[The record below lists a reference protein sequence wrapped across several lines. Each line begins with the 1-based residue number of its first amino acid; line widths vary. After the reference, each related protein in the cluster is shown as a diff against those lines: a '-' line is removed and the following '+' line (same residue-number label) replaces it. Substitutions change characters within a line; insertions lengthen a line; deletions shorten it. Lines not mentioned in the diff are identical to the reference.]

1 MLENLKVLLLQKLV
15 LLPYQ
20 EVRLDLTTPESKEI
34 IDSAEKYYNNK
45 IIIIASSSSIEVTEE
60 IKELPKY
67 GVIAKIKSKI
77 ELPNGNYRVVI
88 YGLNRVEVKEY
99 RNADGNLDCT
109 VKRLYIQE
117 KITDEEKALVRT
129 LKNLISE
136 YMESNPEVSNA
147 VTSTISNITD
157 LDMLTDII
165 TNFLPIDM
173 NKKREYMNEFDYI
186 LRANNL
192 IRDINVELEVINIEN
207 KVDDEI
213 RENMSK
219 ENRDYI
225 LRQKISK
232 LNQELGINIDKQS
245 EIARLS
251 EDIESLGLNEKT
263 RNKLLN
269 EVRRYSYTSEN
280 NPDSNVIRA
289 YLDTVLSLPWNKY
302 SKDELDLKKVKKN
315 LDKSHF
321 GFEEVKNRIL
331 EFIAIKKNTK
341 DINSP
346 ILCLVGPPG
355 TGKTT
360 FSICL
365 AEVLNR
371 EFIKISLG
379 GLSDS
384 AELTGHRRTYLGASP
399 GKIIQGLSKCGTSN
413 PVILL
418 DEVDKIVKDYHGD
431 PSAILLDILDATL
444 NKEFVD
450 NYIEEPFDLSKV
462 LFVLTA
468 NDIKNIPDTLRDRLE
483 IIEINSYTDEEKVNI
498 AKKYI
503 LPRIIEEYNMP
514 KIKISEEV
522 LSFIVHNYTKEPG
535 VRELERLLRKI
546 CRNLILNDDY
556 KVINI
561 ETVYSIL
568 GSNMYNRRMNKSSYV
583 GDVYSLG
590 VTPNGGV
597 IVPFEAIYTHSDK
610 NIKVIGNV
618 ADSVQET
625 TEIAYNYLLS
635 NAKKY
640 GIDSKNINNNSI
652 IINALNYNIKKDGT
666 SGGIAITTAIISL
679 LLGKEVSNDICFS
692 GEISLHGDIYPIGGV
707 KEKLIGAYNA
717 GYKKVYLPLDNEG
730 DVSIVPDEIKKK
742 LDIKFVSN
750 YEEIFNDLFK
760 KAKKD

>member
-20 EVRLDLTTPESKEI
+20 EVRIDLSNEDSKKV
-34 IDSAEKYYNNK
+34 IDLSEKYFNNK
-45 IIIIASSSSIEVTEE
+45 LLIISSSSSTEVQEE
-60 IKELPKY
+60 IKSLPKY
-67 GVIAKIKSKI
+67 GVLAKIKSKI

-99 RNADGNLDCT
+99 RSNEGELDCT
-109 VKRLYIQE
+109 VKRIYIQD
-117 KITDEEKALVRT
+117 KVTDEEKALVRT
-129 LKNLISE
+129 LKNLINE
-136 YMESNPEVSNA
+136 YMDSNPEVSNA
-147 VTSTISNITD
+147 VTNTIANITD

-165 TNFLPIDM
+165 TNFMPMDD
-173 NKKREYMNEFDYI
+173 NKKREYMNEFDYL

-219 ENRDYI
+219 ENRDDI

-245 EIARLS
+245 EVSRIS
-251 EDIESLGLNEKT
+251 EEIESLNLTDKT
-263 RNKLLN
+263 RTKLLN

-280 NPDSNVIRA
+280 NPDSNVIRS

-302 SKDELDLKKVKKN
+302 SKDELDLRKVKRN
-315 LDKSHF
+315 LDKCHF
-321 GFEEVKNRIL
+321 GYEEVKTRIL

-341 DINSP
+341 EINSP

-360 FSICL
+360 FAIGL
-365 AEVLNR
+365 AKVLNR
-371 EFIKISLG
+371 EFVKISLG

-399 GKIIQGLSKCGTSN
+399 GKIMQGLSKCGTAN
-413 PVILL
+413 PVILF

-468 NDIKNIPDTLRDRLE
+468 NDIKDIPETLKDRLE

-503 LPRIIEEYNMP
+503 LPIICEEYNLP
-514 KIKISEEV
+514 KIKMSDEV
-522 LSFIVHNYTKEPG
+522 LTFIVHNYTKEPG

-546 CRNLILNDDY
+546 CRNIILNGDD
-556 KVINI
+556 KVLNI

-568 GSNMYNRRMNKSSYV
+568 GSNMYNKMISKNNHV

-597 IVPFEAIYTHSDK
+597 IVPFEAIFTH
-610 NIKVIGNV
+610 NELPVKVIGNV
-618 ADSVQET
+618 SETVQET
-625 TEIAYNYLLS
+625 TEVAYNYILS

-640 GIDSKNINNNSI
+640 GIDAKLLNNNSI
-652 IINALNYNIKKDGT
+652 VINALNYNIKKDGT
-666 SGGIAITTAIISL
+666 SGGLAITTAIISL
-679 LLGKEVSNDICFS
+679 LLGKEIPNNVCFS
-692 GEISLHGDIYPIGGV
+692 GEISLHGDIDQIGGV
-707 KEKLIGAYNA
+707 KEKIIGAYNS
-717 GYKKVYLPLDNEG
+717 GYKYVYLPQDNEG
-730 DVSIVPDEIKKK
+730 DVSLVPDEIKNK
-742 LDIKFVSN
+742 LDIRFISN
-750 YEEIFNDLFK
+750 YEELFNELFK
-760 KAKKD
+760 KTK

>member
-20 EVRLDLTTPESKEI
+20 EVRIDLNNEDSKRI
-34 IDSAEKYYNNK
+34 IDECEKYFNNK
-45 IIIIASSSSIEVTEE
+45 LLIISTSSSTDTTEE

-67 GVIAKIKSKI
+67 GVLAKIKSKI
-77 ELPNGNYRVVI
+77 ELPNGNYRLTI

-99 RNADGNLDCT
+99 RNNDGELDCT
-109 VKRLYIQE
+109 VKRLYIQN
-117 KITDEEKALVRT
+117 KVTDEEKALVRT
-129 LKNLISE
+129 LKNLITE
-136 YMESNPEVSNA
+136 YMDSNPEVSNA
-147 VTSTISNITD
+147 VTNTIANITD

-165 TNFLPIDM
+165 ANFLPVDM

-186 LRANNL
+186 LRANSL

-245 EIARLS
+245 EVARIS
-251 EDIESLGLNEKT
+251 EDIESLDLNEKT

-280 NPDSNVIRA
+280 NPDSNVIRS

-315 LDKSHF
+315 LDKCHF
-321 GFEEVKNRIL
+321 GYEEVKTRIL

-341 DINSP
+341 EINSP

-360 FSICL
+360 FAIGL
-365 AEVLNR
+365 AKVLNK

-384 AELTGHRRTYLGASP
+384 AELIGHRRTYLGASP
-399 GKIIQGLSKCGTSN
+399 GKIMQGLSKCGTAN
-413 PVILL
+413 PVILF

-450 NYIEEPFDLSKV
+450 NYIEEPFNLSKV

-468 NDIKNIPDTLRDRLE
+468 NDIKDIPDTLKDRLE

-503 LPRIIEEYNMP
+503 LPIICEEYNLP
-514 KIKISEEV
+514 KIKMSDEV
-522 LSFIVHNYTKEPG
+522 LTFIVHNYTKEPG

-546 CRNLILNDDY
+546 CRNIILNGDN
-556 KVINI
+556 KVLNI

-568 GSNMYNRRMNKSSYV
+568 GSNMYNKKISKTNHI

-597 IVPFEAIYTHSDK
+597 IVPFEAIFTHGEN

-618 ADSVQET
+618 SETVQES
-625 TEIAYNYLLS
+625 TEVAYNYLLS
-635 NAKKY
+635 NAKKF
-640 GIDSKNINNNSI
+640 GIDLKIINNNSI
-652 IINALNYNIKKDGT
+652 VINALNYNIKKDGT
-666 SGGIAITTAIISL
+666 SGGIAITTAILSL
-679 LLGKEVSNDICFS
+679 LLGKEIPNNVCFS
-692 GEISLHGDIYPIGGV
+692 GEISLHGDIYQIGGV
-707 KEKLIGAYNA
+707 KEKLIGAYNS
-717 GYKKVYLPLDNEG
+717 GYKCVYLPQDNEG
-730 DVSIVPDEIKKK
+730 DVSLVPEEIKNK
-742 LDIKFVSN
+742 LDIRFVSN
-750 YEEIFNDLFK
+750 YEELFNDLFK
-760 KAKKD
+760 KTK

>member
-20 EVRLDLTTPESKEI
+20 EVRIDLSNEDSKKVI
-34 IDSAEKYYNNK
+34 NLSEKYFNNK
-45 IIIIASSSSIEVTEE
+45 LLIISSSSSTEVQEE
-60 IKELPKY
+60 IKSLPKY
-67 GVIAKIKSKI
+67 GVLTKIKSKI
-77 ELPNGNYRVVI
+77 ELPNGNYRVVM

-99 RNADGNLDCT
+99 RSNEGELDCT
-109 VKRLYIQE
+109 VKRIYIQD
-117 KITDEEKALVRT
+117 KVTDEEKALVRT
-129 LKNLISE
+129 LKNLINE
-136 YMESNPEVSNA
+136 YMDSNPEVSNA
-147 VTSTISNITD
+147 VTNTIANIND

-165 TNFLPIDM
+165 TNFMPMDD
-173 NKKREYMNEFDYI
+173 NKKREYMNEFDYL

-245 EIARLS
+245 EVSRIS
-251 EDIESLGLNEKT
+251 EEIESLNLNDKT

-280 NPDSNVIRA
+280 NPDSNVIRS

-302 SKDELDLKKVKKN
+302 SKDELDLRKVKRN
-315 LDKSHF
+315 LDKCHF
-321 GFEEVKNRIL
+321 GYEEVKTRIL

-341 DINSP
+341 EINSP

-360 FSICL
+360 FAIGL
-365 AEVLNR
+365 AKVLNR

-399 GKIIQGLSKCGTSN
+399 GKIMQGLSKCGTAN
-413 PVILL
+413 PVILF

-468 NDIKNIPDTLRDRLE
+468 NDIKDIPETLKDRLE

-503 LPRIIEEYNMP
+503 LPIICEEYNLP
-514 KIKISEEV
+514 KIKMSDEV
-522 LSFIVHNYTKEPG
+522 LTFIVHNYTKEPG

-546 CRNLILNDDY
+546 CRNIILNGDD
-556 KVINI
+556 KVLNI

-568 GSNMYNRRMNKSSYV
+568 GSNMYNKMISKNNHV

-597 IVPFEAIYTHSDK
+597 IVPFEAIFTH
-610 NIKVIGNV
+610 NELPIKVIGNV
-618 ADSVQET
+618 SEIVQET
-625 TEIAYNYLLS
+625 TEVAYNYILS

-640 GIDSKNINNNSI
+640 GIDTKLLNNNSI
-652 IINALNYNIKKDGT
+652 VINALNYNIKKDGT
-666 SGGIAITTAIISL
+666 SGGLAITTAIISL
-679 LLGKEVSNDICFS
+679 LLGKEIPNNVCFS
-692 GEISLHGDIYPIGGV
+692 GEISLHGDIYQIGGV
-707 KEKLIGAYNA
+707 KEKIIGAYNS
-717 GYKKVYLPLDNEG
+717 GYKYVYLPQDNEG
-730 DVSIVPDEIKKK
+730 DVSLVPDEIKNK
-742 LDIKFVSN
+742 LDIRFISN
-750 YEEIFNDLFK
+750 YEELFNELFK
-760 KAKKD
+760 KTK

>member
-20 EVRLDLTTPESKEI
+20 EVRLDLNNDESKNI
-34 IDSAEKYYNNK
+34 IDLSEKYFNNK
-45 IIIIASSSSIEVTEE
+45 LLIISSPSNVASTEE
-60 IKELPKY
+60 IKNLPKY

-77 ELPNGNYRVVI
+77 ELPNGNYRCVV

-99 RNADGNLDCT
+99 RNNEGELECT
-109 VKRLYIQE
+109 VKRIYIQE

-147 VTSTISNITD
+147 VTSTIANITD

-165 TNFLPIDM
+165 ANFLPMDI
-173 NKKREYMNEFDYI
+173 NKKKEYMNEFDYI

-245 EIARLS
+245 EVSRLS
-251 EDIESLGLNEKT
+251 EDIESLDLPEKT

-280 NPDSNVIRA
+280 NPDSNVIRS

-302 SKDELDLKKVKKN
+302 SKDELSLKKVKKS
-315 LDKSHF
+315 LDKCHF
-321 GFEEVKNRIL
+321 GYEEVKTRIL

-360 FSICL
+360 FAIGL
-365 AEVLNR
+365 AQVLNR

-384 AELTGHRRTYLGASP
+384 AELIGHRRTYLGASP
-399 GKIIQGLSKCGTSN
+399 GKIMQGLSKCGTAN
-413 PVILL
+413 PVILF

-468 NDIKNIPDTLRDRLE
+468 NDIKDIPDTLKDRLE
-483 IIEINSYTDEEKVNI
+483 IIEVNSYTDEEKVNI
-498 AKKYI
+498 ATKYI
-503 LPRIIEEYNMP
+503 LPIICEEYNLP
-514 KIKISEEV
+514 KIKMSNEV
-522 LSFIVHNYTKEPG
+522 LTFVVKNYTKEPG
-535 VRELERLLRKI
+535 VRELERVLRKI
-546 CRNLILNDDY
+546 ARSIILNDNND
-556 KVINI
+556 NI
-561 ETVYSIL
+561 TIDTIYSIL
-568 GSNMYNRRMNKSSYV
+568 GSNKYIKNISKNSHV

-597 IVPFEAIYTHSDK
+597 IVPFEAILIENKEQSV
-610 NIKVIGNV
+610 KVMGNV
-618 ADSVQET
+618 TEAVQET
-625 TEIAYNYLLS
+625 TNIAYNYLLS
-635 NAKKY
+635 NIKKY
-640 GIDSKNINNNSI
+640 NINTSKLNNSI
-652 IINALNYNIKKDGT
+652 VVNSLNYGIKKDGS
-666 SGGIAITTAIISL
+666 SGGIAITTAILSL
-679 LLGKEVSNDICFS
+679 LLNKEVPSDICFS
-692 GEISLHGDIYPIGGV
+692 GEISLHGDIYQIGGV
-707 KEKLIGAYNA
+707 KEKLIGAYNS
-717 GYKKVYLPLDNEG
+717 GYKRVYLPIDNQG
-730 DVSIVPDEIKKK
+730 DVLLVPDEIKSK
-742 LDIKFVSN
+742 LDIKFISN
-750 YEEIFNDLFK
+750 YEEIYNDLFK
-760 KAKKD
+760 

>member
-20 EVRLDLTTPESKEI
+20 EVRIDLNTEESKSI
-34 IDSAEKYYNNK
+34 IDSAKKYYNNK
-45 IIIIASSSSIEVTEE
+45 LLVISSSSSVEVQEE

-67 GVIAKIKSKI
+67 GVIAKVKSKI

-99 RNADGNLDCT
+99 RNKNNELDCT
-109 VKRLYIQE
+109 VKRLYIKE
-117 KITDEEKALVRT
+117 KTTDEEKALVRT

-165 TNFLPIDM
+165 TNFLPIDIS
-173 NKKREYMNEFDYI
+173 KKKEYMNEFDYI

-245 EIARLS
+245 EISRLS
-251 EDIESLGLNEKT
+251 EEIEALDLNEKT

-315 LDKSHF
+315 LDKCHF
-321 GFEEVKNRIL
+321 GFEEVKNRIC
-331 EFIAIKKNTK
+331 EFIAVKKNTK

-360 FSICL
+360 FAICL
-365 AEVLNR
+365 AQVLNR

-399 GKIIQGLSKCGTSN
+399 GKIMQGLTKCGTAN
-413 PVILL
+413 PVILF

-468 NDIKNIPDTLRDRLE
+468 NDIKDIPDTLKDRLE

-503 LPRIIEEYNMP
+503 LPTIIEEYNMS
-514 KIKISEEV
+514 KVKISDDV
-522 LSFIVHNYTKEPG
+522 LSFVVRNYTKEPG
-535 VRELERLLRKI
+535 VRELERLLKKI
-546 CRNLILNDDY
+546 CRSLILNEDY
-556 KVINI
+556 KPITI
-561 ETVYSIL
+561 ESIYSIL
-568 GSNMYNRRMNKSSYV
+568 GSNMYNKRITRESHI

-597 IVPFEAIYTHSDK
+597 IVPFEAIFTHGLN

-618 ADSVQET
+618 SESVQET
-625 TEIAYNYLLS
+625 TEIAYNYLIS
-635 NAKKY
+635 NTKKF
-640 GIDSKNINNNSI
+640 GIDSKIINNNSI
-652 IINALNYNIKKDGT
+652 IINALNYHIKKDGT
-666 SGGIAITTAIISL
+666 SGGLAITTAMLSL
-679 LLGKEVSNDICFS
+679 LLDKEIPNDICFS
-692 GEISLHGDIYPIGGV
+692 GEISLHGDIYQIGGV
-707 KEKLIGAYNA
+707 KEKLIGAYNS
-717 GYKKVYLPLDNEG
+717 GYKTVYLPLDNEG
-730 DVSIVPDEIKKK
+730 DVSLVPSEIKDK
-742 LDIKFVSN
+742 LDIRFISN
-750 YEEIFNDLFK
+750 YEEVFNELFK
-760 KAKKD
+760 KSK

>member
-20 EVRLDLTTPESKEI
+20 EERIDLSNEDSKKV
-34 IDSAEKYYNNK
+34 IDLSEKYFNNK
-45 IIIIASSSSIEVTEE
+45 LLIISSSSSTEVQEE
-60 IKELPKY
+60 IKSLPKY
-67 GVIAKIKSKI
+67 GVLAKIKSKI

-99 RNADGNLDCT
+99 RSNEGELDCT
-109 VKRLYIQE
+109 VKRIYIQD
-117 KITDEEKALVRT
+117 KVTDEEKALVRT
-129 LKNLISE
+129 LKNLINE
-136 YMESNPEVSNA
+136 YMDSNPEVSNA
-147 VTSTISNITD
+147 VTNTIANITD

-165 TNFLPIDM
+165 TNFMPMDD
-173 NKKREYMNEFDYI
+173 NKKREYMNEFDYL

-245 EIARLS
+245 EVSRIS
-251 EDIESLGLNEKT
+251 EEIESLNLNDKT

-280 NPDSNVIRA
+280 NPDSNVIRS

-302 SKDELDLKKVKKN
+302 SKDELDLRKVKRN
-315 LDKSHF
+315 LDKCHF
-321 GFEEVKNRIL
+321 GYEEVKTRIL

-341 DINSP
+341 EINSP

-360 FSICL
+360 FAIGL
-365 AEVLNR
+365 AKVLNR

-399 GKIIQGLSKCGTSN
+399 GKIMQGLSKCGTAN
-413 PVILL
+413 PVILF

-468 NDIKNIPDTLRDRLE
+468 NDIKDIPETLKDRLE

-503 LPRIIEEYNMP
+503 LPIICEEYNLP
-514 KIKISEEV
+514 KIKMSDEV
-522 LSFIVHNYTKEPG
+522 LTFIVHNYTKEPG

-546 CRNLILNDDY
+546 CRNIILNGDD
-556 KVINI
+556 KVLNI

-568 GSNMYNRRMNKSSYV
+568 GSNMYNKMISKNNHV

-597 IVPFEAIYTHSDK
+597 IVPFEAIFTH
-610 NIKVIGNV
+610 NELPVKVIGNV
-618 ADSVQET
+618 SETVQET
-625 TEIAYNYLLS
+625 TEVAYNYILS

-640 GIDSKNINNNSI
+640 GIDAKLLNNNSI
-652 IINALNYNIKKDGT
+652 VINALNYNIKKDGT
-666 SGGIAITTAIISL
+666 SGGLAITTAIISL
-679 LLGKEVSNDICFS
+679 LLGKEIPNNVCFS
-692 GEISLHGDIYPIGGV
+692 GEISLHGDIYQIGGV
-707 KEKLIGAYNA
+707 KEKIIGAYNS
-717 GYKKVYLPLDNEG
+717 GYKYVYLPQDNEG
-730 DVSIVPDEIKKK
+730 DVSLVPDEIKNK
-742 LDIKFVSN
+742 LDIRFISN
-750 YEEIFNDLFK
+750 YEELFNELFK
-760 KAKKD
+760 KTK

>member
-20 EVRLDLTTPESKEI
+20 EVRIDLNTDESKEI
-34 IDSAEKYYNNK
+34 IDLSEKYFNNK
-45 IIIIASSSSIEVTEE
+45 LLVISSSSSIEVTEE

-99 RNADGNLDCT
+99 RNTEGKLDCT
-109 VKRLYIQE
+109 VKRLYIQD

-245 EIARLS
+245 EISRLS
-251 EDIESLGLNEKT
+251 EEIESLDLNEKT

-321 GFEEVKNRIL
+321 GFDEVKNRIL

-399 GKIIQGLSKCGTSN
+399 GKIMQGLTKCGTAN
-413 PVILL
+413 PVILF

-462 LFVLTA
+462 LFILTA

-483 IIEINSYTDEEKVNI
+483 IIEINSYTDEEKINI

-503 LPRIIEEYNMP
+503 LPIIIEEYNMP
-514 KIKISEEV
+514 KIKISDEV
-522 LSFIVHNYTKEPG
+522 LSFIVRNYTKEPG

-546 CRNLILNDDY
+546 CRNLILNEEF
-556 KVINI
+556 KTVNI

-568 GSNMYNRRMNKSSYV
+568 GSNMYNKMISKSSHV

-597 IVPFEAIYTHSDK
+597 IVPFEAIFTHGLN

-618 ADSVQET
+618 SDSVQET
-625 TEIAYNYLLS
+625 TEIAYNYILS
-635 NAKKY
+635 NIKKF
-640 GIDSKNINNNSI
+640 GIDSKLINNNSI
-652 IINALNYNIKKDGT
+652 IVNALNYNIKKDGT
-666 SGGIAITTAIISL
+666 SGGLAITTALMSL
-679 LLGKEVSNDICFS
+679 LLDKEIPKDICFS
-692 GEISLHGDIYPIGGV
+692 GEISLHGDIYQIGGV

-717 GYKKVYLPLDNEG
+717 GYKKVYLPTDNEG
-730 DVSIVPDEIKKK
+730 DVSIVPDEIKNK
-742 LDIKFVSN
+742 LDIRFISN
-750 YEEIFNDLFK
+750 YEELFDELFK
-760 KAKKD
+760 KTK